1 MVYYSRCEGKKP
13 PASASLG
20 VVVMAVDIYEQSEED
35 AACEAYL
42 AECEYAEWERQ
53 VEDEAYNAIIIP
65 EYMAG
70 LDAEAATL

>member
-1 MVYYSRCEGKKP
+1 
-13 PASASLG
+13 
-20 VVVMAVDIYEQSEED
+20 MAVDIYEQSEED

>member
-1 MVYYSRCEGKKP
+1 MPLSSP
-13 PASASLG
+13 LG
-20 VVVMAVDIYEQSEED
+20 VVVMAVDIYTQAEED
-35 AACEAYL
+35 ADYEAYL

>member
-1 MVYYSRCEGKKP
+1 MFAFAYDMI
-13 PASASLG
+13 A
-20 VVVMAVDIYEQSEED
+20 DED
-35 AACEAYL
+35 AQMEADYEAYL

>member
-1 MVYYSRCEGKKP
+1 
-13 PASASLG
+13 
-20 VVVMAVDIYEQSEED
+20 MAYCAELDIYE
-35 AACEAYL
+35 
-42 AECEYAEWERQ
+42 AEQEYARW

>member
-1 MVYYSRCEGKKP
+1 MFAFAYDMI
-13 PASASLG
+13 A
-20 VVVMAVDIYEQSEED
+20 DED
-35 AACEAYL
+35 AQMEADYEAYL

-53 VEDEAYNAIIIP
+53 VEDEAYNTIIIP